1 MSLMTMAKWLLG
13 ISAGIFILLSGVTVL
28 GVILILLNGGA
39 V

>member
-1 MSLMTMAKWLLG
+1 MAKWLLG